1 MGVTLV
7 INPGSS
13 SKKYAWY
20 QDGQR
25 VLTVA
30 YERTSDGIEVST
42 EHRGVRQPIEHLGP
56 DTYREALD
64 RTLKKAAALELVSE
78 AEPLAAVCIRIVAPG
93 SYFQQHV
100 RITDEYVAR
109 LKQVEAAAPLHV
121 PHMLAEIETVRA
133 ALPQVPFVAASD
145 SAAHASM
152 PSVART
158 YSIPPEDTRQYDLYR
173 FGYHGLSVASVTR
186 RLPAFLGSKP
196 SRVIVAHVGSGVS
209 VTAFREGQSVDTS
222 MGFAPGTGVMM
233 ASRAGDVDT
242 GALLELMR
250 VKHLQLIDCHA
261 YLQTRGG
268 LAGLAGDSDLRR
280 VLERRAN
287 GDEAAAAAIEQFAY
301 LLRKQIGAYVAAL
314 GGIDALVLTA
324 TAAERSPLLRQA
336 ILGGLDAIGLWL
348 HEEENEACVGRDGII
363 SPADSPAVVAVMRTD
378 EMGEM
383 YRVAQQLS

>member
-20 QDGQR
+20 QEGQR

-30 YERTSDGIEVST
+30 FERTSDGIEVGT
-42 EHRGVRQPIEHLGP
+42 ELRGVRQPIEHLGP
-56 DTYREALD
+56 DNYQAALE
-64 RTLKKAAALELVSE
+64 RCLTKAAALELTSE
-78 AEPLAAVCIRIVAPG
+78 AEPIEQVCIRIVAPG
-93 SYFQQHV
+93 SYFQQHLPV
-100 RITDEYVAR
+100 TDEYVAR

-121 PHMLAEIETVRA
+121 PHMLAEIETVRTT
-133 ALPQVPFVAASD
+133 LPDVPLVAASD
-145 SAAHASM
+145 SATHAHIPAI
-152 PSVART
+152 ARS
-158 YSIPPEDTRQYDLYR
+158 YSIPPEDTRTHDIYR
-173 FGYHGLSVASVTR
+173 FGYHGLSVASVIR
-186 RLPAFLGSKP
+186 RLPAFLGSQP
-196 SRVIVAHVGSGVS
+196 PRVIVAHVGSGVS
-209 VTAFREGQSVDTS
+209 VTAFHNGQSVDTS

-250 VKHLQLIDCHA
+250 VKHLQLIDAHA

-287 GDEAAAAAIEQFAY
+287 GDEPAAAAIEQFAY
-301 LLRKQIGAYVAAL
+301 LIRKQIGAYVAAL
-314 GGIDALVLTA
+314 GGVDALILTA
-324 TAAERSPLLRQA
+324 TAAERSSTLRERLLS
-336 ILGGLDAIGLWL
+336 GLDALGMQLSDD
-348 HEEENEACVGRDGII
+348 ENEACIGRDGII
-363 SPADSPAVVAVMRTD
+363 STTASPVVVAVLRTD

-383 YRVAQQLS
+383 YRVARELR